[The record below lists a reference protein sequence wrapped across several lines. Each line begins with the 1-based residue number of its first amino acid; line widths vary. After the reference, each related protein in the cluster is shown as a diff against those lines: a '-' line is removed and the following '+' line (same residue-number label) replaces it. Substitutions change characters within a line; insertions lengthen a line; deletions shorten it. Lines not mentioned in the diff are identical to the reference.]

1 VTAATFD
8 FAFIFYRDD
17 RDVLALETLGDMA
30 AEAEAELQIR
40 IRLYPGMI
48 QKGRL
53 SRADA
58 DRELRVMGAIADD
71 LTGTLARAGAPPR
84 GTASWT
90 ERIQCLRREILI
102 RRADY
107 PAYVER
113 GLVDQATADLRLRL
127 LESIHDM
134 TWHMTW
140 SDDAIAARAATERR
154 AAAA

>member
-1 VTAATFD
+1 MTFD
-8 FAFIFYRDD
+8 PAFIFYRDD
-17 RDVLALETLGDMA
+17 REVLALETLGDMA
-30 AEAEAELQIR
+30 TEAEAELAKR

-48 QKGRL
+48 PKGRL

-71 LTGTLARAGAPPR
+71 LTGKLARAGASPR
-84 GTASWT
+84 GTATWT
-90 ERIQCLRREILI
+90 ERILCLRREILI
-102 RRADY
+102 RRNDY
-107 PAYVER
+107 PLYIER
-113 GLVDQATADLRLRL
+113 GLVDRETADRRLRL

-140 SDDAIAARAATERR
+140 SADAIAARAATERR

>member
-1 VTAATFD
+1 VTFD
-8 FAFIFYRDD
+8 PTFIFYRDD
-17 RDVLALETLGDMA
+17 REIYALETLGDMA
-30 AEAEAELQIR
+30 KEAEAELATR

-53 SRADA
+53 ARADA

-71 LTGTLARAGAPPR
+71 LTGKLARAGAELR
-84 GTASWT
+84 GTATWT
-90 ERIQCLRREILI
+90 DRILCLRREILI

-107 PAYVER
+107 PRYVER
-113 GLVDQATADLRLRL
+113 GLVDQATADRRLRI

-140 SDDAIAARAATERR
+140 SEDAIAARAATERR

>member
-1 VTAATFD
+1 MSTSFD
-8 FAFIFYRDD
+8 PTFIFYRDD
-17 RDVLALETLGDMA
+17 REVLALETLGDMA
-30 AEAEAELQIR
+30 AEAEAELAIR

-53 SRADA
+53 ARVDA

-71 LTGTLARAGAPPR
+71 LTGKLARAGAEPR
-84 GTASWT
+84 GTATWT
-90 ERIQCLRREILI
+90 ERIDCLRREILN
-102 RRADY
+102 RRANY
-107 PAYVER
+107 PRYVEA
-113 GLVDQATADLRLRL
+113 GHVDQDTADRRLRV

-140 SDDAIAARAATERR
+140 STDAIAAREATERR

>member
-1 VTAATFD
+1 MTFD
-8 FAFIFYRDD
+8 PAFIFYRDD
-17 RDVLALETLGDMA
+17 REIFALETLGDMA
-30 AEAEAELQIR
+30 KEAEAELAAR

-53 SRADA
+53 ARVDA

-71 LTGTLARAGAPPR
+71 LTGKLARAGAPPR
-84 GTASWT
+84 GTATWA
-90 ERIQCLRREILI
+90 ERIHCLRREILI

-107 PAYVER
+107 PRYVER
-113 GLVDQATADLRLRL
+113 GIVDQATADRRIRL

-140 SDDAIAARAATERR
+140 SADAIAARAATERR